1 MFKSDCI
8 VTPVIFLN
16 KMHLSVMILYFG
28 SGTIISLFIIRIISQ
43 TSLQESYKQMLQIYN
58 TLSRKKET
66 FTPIKAGKVGL
77 YVCGCTVYDL
87 CHIGH
92 GRTYISFDNIARY
105 LRFSGYEVNY
115 VRNITDVEDKIIKRA
130 QENNETPEALTERTI
145 AAMHQD
151 FDALNMARPDLE
163 PRVTTHM
170 DEIISMIETLVAKNH
185 AYVTDTG
192 NDTGKGDVLFAVSS
206 YEAYG
211 KLSGQNLEQLQAGSR
226 VEVDNSKRN
235 PLDFVLWKSAK
246 LGEPSWSSPWGEG
259 RPGWHIECS
268 AMNAKELGHH
278 FDIHGGGSDLTFPHH
293 ENEVA
298 QSCCALDTPYVNY
311 WMHTGM
317 VQVDQEKM
325 SKSLGNFFT
334 IRDVLAQYDAET
346 VRFFLTTGHY
356 RSQLNYSVDN
366 LTQARASVE
375 RIYTALRDVELLADF
390 SLNKDSALVKQFCQA
405 MDDDFNTP
413 QALAVFFELAK
424 ELNVAKAENNT
435 ELASSLAST
444 LVALGALVGLLQL
457 DPAAFLQGQSDND
470 EVAVIEALIV
480 QRNQARA
487 DKNWALADE
496 ARDKLNEMKIIL
508 EDSAGKT
515 TWRKA

>member
-1 MFKSDCI
+1 
-8 VTPVIFLN
+8 
-16 KMHLSVMILYFG
+16 
-28 SGTIISLFIIRIISQ
+28 
-43 TSLQESYKQMLQIYN
+43 MLQIYN
-58 TLSRKKET
+58 TLTRKKEV
-66 FTPIKAGKVGL
+66 FTPINPGKVGL

-92 GRTYISFDNIARY
+92 ARTYISFDNISRY
-105 LRFSGYEVNY
+105 LRFSGYDVNY
-115 VRNITDVEDKIIKRA
+115 VRNITDVEDKIINRA
-130 QENNETPEALTERTI
+130 HENNETPDELTERTI
-145 AAMHQD
+145 GYMHED
-151 FDALNMARPDLE
+151 FDALNMARPNIE

-170 DEIISMIETLVAKNH
+170 AEIIAMIETLVAKKH
-185 AYVTDTG
+185 AYIAGADV
-192 NDTGKGDVLFAVSS
+192 TGKGDVLFDVSS
-206 YEAYG
+206 YADYG
-211 KLSGQNLEQLQAGSR
+211 KLSGQDLDQLQSGSR
-226 VEVDNSKRN
+226 VEVDDSKNS

-246 LGEPSWSSPWGEG
+246 PGEPSWSSPWGEG

-278 FDIHGGGSDLTFPHH
+278 FDIHGGGSDLQFPHH

-317 VQVDQEKM
+317 VQIDQEKM

-334 IRDVLAQYDAET
+334 IRDVLAKYDAET

-356 RSQLNYSVDN
+356 RSQLNYSTDN
-366 LTQARASVE
+366 LSQARSSLE
-375 RIYTALRDVELLADF
+375 RIYTALRDVNVPKDF
-390 SLNKDSALVKQFCQA
+390 VLDKKSPYVVQFSQA

-413 QALAVFFELAK
+413 QAIAVLFEIAK
-424 ELNVAKAENNT
+424 ELNVVKDDNAQQAIK
-435 ELASSLAST
+435 LAAT
-444 LVALGALVGLLQL
+444 LTALGGVIGLLQL
-457 DPAAFLQGQSDND
+457 DPSAFLQGQNDDD

-480 QRNQARA
+480 QRNQARV
-487 DKNWALADE
+487 DKDWALADD
-496 ARDKLNEMKIIL
+496 ARDKLNAMNIVL

>member
-1 MFKSDCI
+1 
-8 VTPVIFLN
+8 
-16 KMHLSVMILYFG
+16 
-28 SGTIISLFIIRIISQ
+28 
-43 TSLQESYKQMLQIYN
+43 MLQIYN
-58 TLSRKKET
+58 TLSRQKET
-66 FTPIKAGKVGL
+66 FTPIHPGKVGL

-115 VRNITDVEDKIIKRA
+115 VRNITDVEDKIINRA
-130 QENNETPEALTERTI
+130 NENNETTEALTERTI
-145 AAMHQD
+145 AAMHED

-170 DEIISMIETLVAKNH
+170 DEIITMIETLVAKEH
-185 AYVTDTG
+185 AYVAGANAQTTG
-192 NDTGKGDVLFAVSS
+192 QGDVLFSVSS
-206 YEAYG
+206 YVDYG
-211 KLSGQNLEQLQAGSR
+211 KLSGQNLEQLQVGSR
-226 VEVDNSKRN
+226 VEVDQNKHN

-246 LGEPSWSSPWGEG
+246 PGEPSWSSPWGEG

-268 AMNAKELGHH
+268 AMSAKELGHH

-293 ENEVA
+293 ENEIA

-317 VQVDQEKM
+317 VQIDQEKM

-334 IRDVLAQYDAET
+334 IRDVLAEYDAET

-356 RSQLNYSVDN
+356 RSQLNYSTDN
-366 LTQARASVE
+366 LTQARSSVE
-375 RIYTALRDVELLADF
+375 RIYTSLRDVNTQSDYVLD
-390 SLNKDSALVKQFCQA
+390 KDSSFVKQFCQA

-413 QALAVFFELAK
+413 QALAVLFEISK
-424 ELNVAKAENNT
+424 ELNVAKAANDDA
-435 ELASSLAST
+435 LATDLAST
-444 LVALGALVGLLQL
+444 LVALGEIVGLLQL
-457 DPAAFLQGQSDND
+457 DPAAFLQGDNDND
-470 EVAVIEALIV
+470 EVAIIEALIV
-480 QRNQARA
+480 QRNQARI
-487 DKNWALADE
+487 DKDWALADD
-496 ARDKLNEMKIIL
+496 ARDKLNAMNIVL

>member
-1 MFKSDCI
+1 MF
-8 VTPVIFLN
+8 
-16 KMHLSVMILYFG
+16 
-28 SGTIISLFIIRIISQ
+28 
-43 TSLQESYKQMLQIYN
+43 N
-58 TLSRKKET
+58 TLTRQKEK
-66 FTPIKAGKVGL
+66 FTPINDGKVGL

-92 GRTYISFDNIARY
+92 ARTYISFDNIVRY
-105 LRFSGYEVNY
+105 MRFSGYDVKY

-130 QENNETPEALTERTI
+130 IENNETPEQLTERTI
-145 AAMHQD
+145 GYMHED
-151 FDALNMARPDLE
+151 FDALNILRPDLE

-170 DEIISMIETLVAKNH
+170 AEIIEMIEALVEKKH
-185 AYVTDTG
+185 AYVADS
-192 NDTGKGDVLFAVSS
+192 GDVLFDVSS
-206 YEAYG
+206 FQDYG

-226 VEVDNSKRN
+226 VDIDQTKRN

-246 LGEPSWSSPWGEG
+246 PEEPSWESPWGAG

-268 AMNAKELGHH
+268 AMNAKELGKH
-278 FDIHGGGSDLTFPHH
+278 FDIHGGGSDLQFPHH

-334 IRDVLAQYDAET
+334 IRDVLSKYDAET
-346 VRFFLTTGHY
+346 TRFFLTTGHY
-356 RSQLNYSVDN
+356 RSQLNYSTEN
-366 LTQARASVE
+366 LEQARASVE
-375 RIYTALRDVELLADF
+375 RIYTALRDVEIADDF
-390 SLNKDSALVKQFCQA
+390 ELNREDQFVVDFCQA

-413 QALAVFFELAK
+413 QALSVLFELAK
-424 ELNVAKAENNT
+424 SLNVAKQTDAVKACQ
-435 ELASSLAST
+435 LAGTLKLLGEVLGLFQLA
-444 LVALGALVGLLQL
+444 
-457 DPAAFLQGQSDND
+457 PASFLQGSENDD
-470 EVAVIEALIV
+470 EVAVIEALIA

-496 ARDKLNEMKIIL
+496 ARDKLTAMNIVL

-515 TWRKA
+515 TWRKG

>member
-1 MFKSDCI
+1 
-8 VTPVIFLN
+8 
-16 KMHLSVMILYFG
+16 
-28 SGTIISLFIIRIISQ
+28 
-43 TSLQESYKQMLQIYN
+43 MLQIYN
-58 TLSRKKET
+58 TLSRQKET
-66 FTPIKAGKVGL
+66 FTPINPGKVGL

-105 LRFSGYEVNY
+105 LRFSGYDVNY
-115 VRNITDVEDKIIKRA
+115 VRNITDVEDKIITRA
-130 QENNETPEALTERTI
+130 NENNESTEALTERTI
-145 AAMHQD
+145 AAMHED

-170 DEIISMIETLVAKNH
+170 DEIITMIETLVKKEH
-185 AYVTDTG
+185 AYVAG
-192 NDTGKGDVLFAVSS
+192 AEAEVTGKGDVLFNVSS
-206 YEAYG
+206 YPDYG

-226 VEVDNSKRN
+226 VDVDENKNN

-246 LGEPSWSSPWGEG
+246 PGEPSWPSPWGEG

-311 WMHTGM
+311 WVHTGM

-356 RSQLNYSVDN
+356 RSQLNYSTDN
-366 LTQARASVE
+366 LTQARASLE
-375 RIYTALRDVELLADF
+375 RIYTSLRDVDTLNDF
-390 SLNKDSALVKQFCQA
+390 TLDKESSFVKQFCQA

-413 QALAVFFELAK
+413 QALAVLFEVAK
-424 ELNVAKAENNT
+424 ELNLAKTAKDNA
-435 ELASSLAST
+435 LASELAST
-444 LVALGALVGLLQL
+444 LVGLGELLGLLQL
-457 DPAAFLQGQSDND
+457 DPAAFLQGENDND
-470 EVAVIEALIV
+470 EVATIEALIV

-487 DKNWALADE
+487 DKNWALADD
-496 ARDKLNEMKIIL
+496 ARDKLNAMNVIL

>member
-1 MFKSDCI
+1 
-8 VTPVIFLN
+8 
-16 KMHLSVMILYFG
+16 
-28 SGTIISLFIIRIISQ
+28 
-43 TSLQESYKQMLQIYN
+43 MLQIYN
-58 TLSRKKET
+58 TLTRQKEV
-66 FTPIKAGKVGL
+66 FKPIEANKVGL
-77 YVCGCTVYDL
+77 YVCGVTVYDL

-92 GRTYISFDNIARY
+92 ARTYIGFDNIVRY
-105 LRFSGYEVNY
+105 LRFSGYDVNY

-130 QENNETPEALTERTI
+130 NESGEQPLELVERNI
-145 AAMHQD
+145 AEMYQD
-151 FDALNMARPDLE
+151 FDALNLLRPDIE

-170 DEIISMIETLVAKNH
+170 NEIIEMIDTLVAKKH
-185 AYVTDTG
+185 AYVADS
-192 NDTGKGDVLFAVSS
+192 GDVLFDVSS
-206 YEAYG
+206 FKDYG

-226 VEVDNSKRN
+226 VDVDETKNN

-246 LGEPSWSSPWGEG
+246 PGEPYWESPWGNG

-278 FDIHGGGSDLTFPHH
+278 FDIHGGGSDLSFPHH

-311 WMHTGM
+311 WIHTGM

-334 IRDVLAQYDAET
+334 IREVLEKYDTET
-346 VRFFLTTGHY
+346 TRFFLTSGQY
-356 RSQLNYSVDN
+356 RSQLNYSTEN
-366 LTQARASVE
+366 LDQARASIE
-375 RIYTALRDVELLADF
+375 RIYTALRDVDVPVEFVLDKAHPQV
-390 SLNKDSALVKQFCQA
+390 AEFCAA

-413 QALAVFFELAK
+413 QAIAVLFELAK
-424 ELNVAKAENNT
+424 QLNVAKQQGEQSLAV
-435 ELASSLAST
+435 ELAGT
-444 LVALGALVGLLQL
+444 LKGLGGLIGILQL
-457 DPAAFLQGQSDND
+457 EPAEFLQGGGDSD
-470 EVAVIEALIV
+470 EVAEIEALIA

-496 ARDKLNEMKIIL
+496 ARDKLKAMNIVL

>member
-1 MFKSDCI
+1 
-8 VTPVIFLN
+8 
-16 KMHLSVMILYFG
+16 
-28 SGTIISLFIIRIISQ
+28 
-43 TSLQESYKQMLQIYN
+43 MLQIYN
-58 TLSRKKET
+58 TLSRQKET
-66 FTPIKAGKVGL
+66 FTPINPGKVGL

-92 GRTYISFDNIARY
+92 ARTYISFDNIVRY
-105 LRFSGYEVNY
+105 LRFSGYDVNY
-115 VRNITDVEDKIIKRA
+115 VRNITDVEDKIINRA
-130 QENNETPEALTERTI
+130 NENKETPEALTERTI

-170 DEIISMIETLVAKNH
+170 DEIIAMIKTLVVKEH
-185 AYVTDTG
+185 AYVAGDNANTIG
-192 NDTGKGDVLFAVSS
+192 QGDVLFNVSS
-206 YEAYG
+206 YADYG
-211 KLSGQNLEQLQAGSR
+211 KLSGQNLEQLQSGSR
-226 VEVDNSKRN
+226 VEIDQNKNN

-246 LGEPSWSSPWGEG
+246 SGEPSWSSPWGEG

-293 ENEVA
+293 ENEIA

-356 RSQLNYSVDN
+356 RSQLNYSIDN

-375 RIYTALRDVELLADF
+375 RIYTSLRDVKIQSDYVLDRESSF
-390 SLNKDSALVKQFCQA
+390 VKQFCQA

-413 QALAVFFELAK
+413 QALAVFFEISK
-424 ELNVAKAENNT
+424 ELNVAKTDNNNV
-435 ELASSLAST
+435 LASDLAST
-444 LVALGALVGLLQL
+444 LVTLGKVIGLLQL
-457 DPAAFLQGQSDND
+457 DPAAFLQGDNDND
-470 EVAVIEALIV
+470 EVAIIEALIV
-480 QRNQARA
+480 QRNQARI
-487 DKNWALADE
+487 DKNWPLADD
-496 ARDKLNEMKIIL
+496 ARDKLNSMKIVL
-508 EDSAGKT
+508 EDGAGKT

>member
-1 MFKSDCI
+1 
-8 VTPVIFLN
+8 
-16 KMHLSVMILYFG
+16 
-28 SGTIISLFIIRIISQ
+28 
-43 TSLQESYKQMLQIYN
+43 MLQIYN
-58 TLSRKKET
+58 TLTRKKDV
-66 FTPIKAGKVGL
+66 FTPINPGKVGL

-92 GRTYISFDNIARY
+92 ARTYISFDNITRY
-105 LRFSGYEVNY
+105 MRFSGYDVNY
-115 VRNITDVEDKIIKRA
+115 VRNITDVEDKIINRA
-130 QENNETPEALTERTI
+130 AQNNETPDELTERTI
-145 AAMHQD
+145 GYMHED
-151 FDALNMARPDLE
+151 FDALNMLRPNLE

-170 DEIISMIETLVAKNH
+170 DEIITMIETLVAKNH
-185 AYVTDTG
+185 AYIAGAKKGT
-192 NDTGKGDVLFAVSS
+192 NNTGKGDVLFDVSS
-206 YEAYG
+206 YADYG
-211 KLSGQNLEQLQAGSR
+211 KLSGQNLDQLQAGSR
-226 VEVDNSKRN
+226 VDVDQSKNN

-246 LGEPSWSSPWGEG
+246 PGEPSWSSPWGEG

-278 FDIHGGGSDLTFPHH
+278 FDIHGGGSDLQFPHH

-356 RSQLNYSVDN
+356 RSQLNYSTDN
-366 LTQARASVE
+366 LTQARASLE
-375 RIYTALRDVELLADF
+375 RIYTALRGINVSEHFVLDKSSSQVQ
-390 SLNKDSALVKQFCQA
+390 QFKQA

-413 QALAVFFELAK
+413 QAIAVLFEIAK
-424 ELNVAKAENNT
+424 ELNVVKEQATGSQVNEQAIK
-435 ELASSLAST
+435 LASILKT
-444 LVALGALVGLLQL
+444 LGGVIGLLQL
-457 DPAAFLQGQSDND
+457 DPESFLQGQND
-470 EVAVIEALIV
+470 EDEVVVIEALIV
-480 QRNQARA
+480 QRNQARV

-496 ARDKLNEMKIIL
+496 ARDKLNEMNIVL
-508 EDSAGKT
+508 EDSSGKT

>member
-1 MFKSDCI
+1 
-8 VTPVIFLN
+8 
-16 KMHLSVMILYFG
+16 
-28 SGTIISLFIIRIISQ
+28 
-43 TSLQESYKQMLQIYN
+43 MLQIYN
-58 TLSRKKET
+58 TLSRQKET
-66 FTPIKAGKVGL
+66 FTPINPGKVGL

-105 LRFSGYEVNY
+105 LRFSGYDVNY
-115 VRNITDVEDKIIKRA
+115 VRNITDVEDKIINRA
-130 QENNETPEALTERTI
+130 NENNETPEALTERTI

-170 DEIISMIETLVAKNH
+170 DEIIAMIKTLVAKGH
-185 AYVTDTG
+185 AYVAGDNANTIG
-192 NDTGKGDVLFAVSS
+192 QGDVLFNVSS
-206 YEAYG
+206 YADYG
-211 KLSGQNLEQLQAGSR
+211 KLSGQNLEQLQSGSR
-226 VEVDNSKRN
+226 VEIDKNKNN

-246 LGEPSWSSPWGEG
+246 SGEPSWSSPWGEG

-293 ENEVA
+293 ENEIA

-356 RSQLNYSVDN
+356 RSQLNYSIDN

-375 RIYTALRDVELLADF
+375 RIYTSLRDVEIQSDYFLDRESSF
-390 SLNKDSALVKQFCQA
+390 VKQFCQA

-413 QALAVFFELAK
+413 QALAVFFEISK
-424 ELNVAKAENNT
+424 ELNVAKTDNNNV
-435 ELASSLAST
+435 LASDLAST
-444 LVALGALVGLLQL
+444 LVTLGKVIGLLQL
-457 DPAAFLQGQSDND
+457 DPAAFLQGDNDND
-470 EVAVIEALIV
+470 EVAIIEALIL
-480 QRNQARA
+480 QRNQARI
-487 DKNWALADE
+487 DKNWPLADD
-496 ARDKLNEMKIIL
+496 ARDKLNSMKIVL
-508 EDSAGKT
+508 EDGAGKT

>member
-1 MFKSDCI
+1 
-8 VTPVIFLN
+8 
-16 KMHLSVMILYFG
+16 
-28 SGTIISLFIIRIISQ
+28 
-43 TSLQESYKQMLQIYN
+43 MLQIYN
-58 TLSRKKET
+58 TLTRKKEV
-66 FTPIKAGKVGL
+66 FTPINPGKVGL

-92 GRTYISFDNIARY
+92 ARTYISFDNIARY
-105 LRFSGYEVNY
+105 MRFSGLEVNY
-115 VRNITDVEDKIIKRA
+115 VRNITDVEDKIINRA
-130 QENNETPEALTERTI
+130 IENNETPEQLTERTI
-145 AAMHQD
+145 GYMHED

-170 DEIISMIETLVAKNH
+170 GEIITMIETLVTKNH
-185 AYVTDTG
+185 AYIAGGQANETG
-192 NDTGKGDVLFAVSS
+192 QGDVLFDVSS
-206 YEAYG
+206 FDDYG

-226 VEVDNSKRN
+226 VDVDKTKNN

-246 LGEPSWSSPWGEG
+246 PGEPSWSSPWGEG

-278 FDIHGGGSDLTFPHH
+278 FDIHGGGSDLQFPHH

-356 RSQLNYSVDN
+356 RSQLNYSTDN
-366 LTQARASVE
+366 LTQARASLE
-375 RIYTALRDVELLADF
+375 RIYTALRDVDMVTDF
-390 SLNKDSALVKQFCQA
+390 VLNRESTYVQQFCQA
-405 MDDDFNTP
+405 MDDDINTP
-413 QALAVFFELAK
+413 QAIAILFEIAK
-424 ELNVAKAENNT
+424 ELNVAKEKDKKVASMLANT
-435 ELASSLAST
+435 LK
-444 LVALGALVGLLQL
+444 ALGGVIGLLQL
-457 DPAAFLQGQSDND
+457 DPASFLQGKND
-470 EVAVIEALIV
+470 DGEVAIIEALIA

-487 DKNWALADE
+487 DKNWSLADE
-496 ARDKLNEMKIIL
+496 ARDKLNAMSIVL

>member
-1 MFKSDCI
+1 
-8 VTPVIFLN
+8 
-16 KMHLSVMILYFG
+16 
-28 SGTIISLFIIRIISQ
+28 
-43 TSLQESYKQMLQIYN
+43 MLQIYN
-58 TLSRKKET
+58 TLSRQKET
-66 FTPIKAGKVGL
+66 FTPINTGKVGL

-105 LRFSGYEVNY
+105 LRFSGYDVNY
-115 VRNITDVEDKIIKRA
+115 VRNITDVEDKIINRA
-130 QENNETPEALTERTI
+130 NENNETPEVLTERTI

-170 DEIISMIETLVAKNH
+170 NEIITMIKTLVAKEH
-185 AYVTDTG
+185 AYVAGANAASTG
-192 NDTGKGDVLFAVSS
+192 QGDVLFDVSS
-206 YEAYG
+206 YADYG
-211 KLSGQNLEQLQAGSR
+211 KLSGQNLEQLQSGSR
-226 VEVDNSKRN
+226 VEVDQNKNN

-246 LGEPSWSSPWGEG
+246 PGEPSWSSPWGQG

-293 ENEVA
+293 ENEIA
-298 QSCCALDTPYVNY
+298 QSCCALNTPYVNY

-317 VQVDQEKM
+317 VQIDQEKM

-356 RSQLNYSVDN
+356 RSQLNYSTDN

-375 RIYTALRDVELLADF
+375 RIYTSLRDV
-390 SLNKDSALVKQFCQA
+390 SLQSDHVLDRDSSFVKQFCQA

-413 QALAVFFELAK
+413 QALAVLFEISK
-424 ELNVAKAENNT
+424 ELNVAKAAGNDA
-435 ELASSLAST
+435 LAVDLAST
-444 LVALGALVGLLQL
+444 LVALGEVVGLLQL
-457 DPAAFLQGQSDND
+457 DPAAFLQGDNDND
-470 EVAVIEALIV
+470 EVAIIEALIV
-480 QRNQARA
+480 QRNQARI
-487 DKNWALADE
+487 DKDWALADD
-496 ARDKLNEMKIIL
+496 ARDKLNAMNIVL
-508 EDSAGKT
+508 ED
-515 TWRKA
+515 

>member
-1 MFKSDCI
+1 
-8 VTPVIFLN
+8 
-16 KMHLSVMILYFG
+16 
-28 SGTIISLFIIRIISQ
+28 
-43 TSLQESYKQMLQIYN
+43 MLQIYN
-58 TLSRKKET
+58 TLTRKKEV
-66 FTPIKAGKVGL
+66 FTPINPGKVGL

-92 GRTYISFDNIARY
+92 ARTYISFDNIARY
-105 LRFSGYEVNY
+105 LRFSGLEVNY
-115 VRNITDVEDKIIKRA
+115 VRNITDVEDKIINRA
-130 QENNETPEALTERTI
+130 NENNETTEELTERTI
-145 AAMHQD
+145 AYMHED

-170 DEIISMIETLVAKNH
+170 AEIIAMIETLVAKEH
-185 AYVTDTG
+185 AYIAG
-192 NDTGKGDVLFAVSS
+192 AEAEATGKGDVLFNVSS
-206 YEAYG
+206 YAEYG
-211 KLSGQNLEQLQAGSR
+211 KLSGQDLEQLQAGSR
-226 VEVDNSKRN
+226 VEVDDTKNS

-246 LGEPSWSSPWGEG
+246 PGEPSWPSPWGEG

-268 AMNAKELGHH
+268 AMNAKELGNH
-278 FDIHGGGSDLTFPHH
+278 FDIHGGGSDLQFPHH

-317 VQVDQEKM
+317 VQIDQEKM

-334 IRDVLAQYDAET
+334 IRDVLAKYDAET

-356 RSQLNYSVDN
+356 RSQLNYSTDN
-366 LTQARASVE
+366 LNQARSSLE
-375 RIYTALRDVELLADF
+375 RIYTALRDVDIPEDF
-390 SLNKDSALVKQFCQA
+390 VLDKQSAYVEQFSQA

-413 QALAVFFELAK
+413 QAIAVLFEIAK
-424 ELNVAKAENNT
+424 ELNVVKDSDKEQAIA
-435 ELASSLAST
+435 LAAT
-444 LVALGALVGLLQL
+444 LKSLGAIIGLFQL
-457 DPAAFLQGQSDND
+457 SPSAFLQGQNDED

-487 DKNWALADE
+487 DKDWALADD
-496 ARDKLNEMKIIL
+496 ARDKLNAMNIVL